1 MTSPTKNATV
11 LPFAPS
17 PAPLDALR
25 AMLTQ
30 LVHDVIEA
38 EFAGVVGAAR
48 YERTAERQGVRN
60 GYRTRRLTTR
70 VGSLELRVPRDRA
83 GQFQPSLFARYQ
95 RSEQALVAA
104 LAEMYVQG
112 VSTRKVSAVV
122 EALCGETISAST
134 VSSITASLTA
144 SLAASLA
151 AWRARPLTA
160 KAYPSLVV
168 DAHVERVRREGQV
181 RSTAVLWVIGVG
193 ADGYREHLGLWLGA
207 SESAATQD
215 RHRTVL
221 CWRAVFEDLVKR
233 GLTGVTYVVSD
244 EHAGLVQAI
253 RRFFPDAAHQRCQV
267 HVQRNARDKVSSP
280 ALQEQVRDGLRDV
293 WAAPARPE
301 AEARLARLV
310 AELRAAAPQLAE
322 WLEQAAPD
330 TLAVY
335 GLADREARRRL
346 ATTNSIEHDHMAVR
360 RRTSVVRV
368 FPNEA
373 SFLRLGTA
381 LAVERNEQ
389 WLARRYVPAQPA
401 PAHEDLTQ
409 AA

>member
-1 MTSPTKNATV
+1 MTSRENDGHV
-11 LPFAPS
+11 LPFAQSTP
-17 PAPLDALR
+17 PADALR
-25 AMLTQ
+25 TMLSQ
-30 LVHDVIEA
+30 LIHQVIET

-48 YERTAERQGVRN
+48 YERSAERRGVRN

-70 VGSLELRVPRDRA
+70 VGTLDLRIPRDRD
-83 GQFQPSLFARYQ
+83 GTFQPSLFARFQ
-95 RSEQALVAA
+95 RAEQALVAT

-112 VSTRKVSAVV
+112 VSTRKVSAIV
-122 EALCGETISAST
+122 EQLCGETISAST
-134 VSSITASLTA
+134 VSAMTATLD
-144 SLAASLA
+144 ASLA

-160 KAYPSLVV
+160 KAYPVLVI

-181 RSTAVLWVIGVG
+181 RSTAALWVAGVG

-207 SESAATQD
+207 SESGAS
-215 RHRTVL
+215 
-221 CWRAVFEDLVKR
+221 WRAVFDDLVKR
-233 GLTGVTYVVSD
+233 GLTGVQYVVSD

-267 HVQRNARDKVSSP
+267 HFQRNARDKVSAP
-280 ALQEQVRDGLRDV
+280 ALQERLRDGLRDV
-293 WAAPARPE
+293 WAAATRVE
-301 AEARLARLV
+301 ADARLARLV
-310 AELRAAAPQLAE
+310 LAVRDDAPRVAD
-322 WLEQAAPD
+322 WLEQQAPD

-335 GLADREARRRL
+335 TLPTREARRRL

-360 RRTSVVRV
+360 RRTSVIRV

-389 WLARRYVPAQPA
+389 WLGRRYIPAFAITATEEVLMPA
-401 PAHEDLTQ
+401 A
-409 AA
+409 

>member
-1 MTSPTKNATV
+1 MTSRPNDATV
-11 LPFAPS
+11 LPFAQPS
-17 PAPLDALR
+17 APPPAPPDALR
-25 AMLTQ
+25 AMLSQ
-30 LVHDVIEA
+30 LVHDVLET
-38 EFAGVVGAAR
+38 EFAGAVGAAR
-48 YERTAERQGVRN
+48 YERTAERRGVRN

-70 VGSLELRVPRDRA
+70 VGALELRVPRDRA
-83 GQFQPSLFARYQ
+83 GQFQPTLFARYQ

-122 EALCGETISAST
+122 EQLCGETVSAST
-134 VSSITASLTA
+134 VSSMTASLD
-144 SLAASLA
+144 AALA

-160 KAYPSLVV
+160 KAYSYLVV

-207 SESAATQD
+207 SESAAS
-215 RHRTVL
+215 
-221 CWRAVFEDLVKR
+221 WRAVFEDLVKR
-233 GLTGVTYVVSD
+233 GLTGVEYVVSD
-244 EHAGLVQAI
+244 EHAGLIQAV

-267 HVQRNARDKVSSP
+267 HFQRNARDKVSSP
-280 ALQEQVRDGLRDV
+280 ALQERVRDGLRDV
-293 WAAPARPE
+293 WAAPARAE

-310 AELRAAAPQLAE
+310 AELRDAAPRLAD
-322 WLEQAAPD
+322 WLEQQAPD

-335 GLADREARRRL
+335 GLPDREARRRL

-389 WLARRYVPAQPA
+389 WLARRYVPARPA
-401 PAHEDLTQ
+401 RPAEALTH
-409 AA
+409 AT

>member
-1 MTSPTKNATV
+1 MTSREKDATV
-11 LPFAPS
+11 LPFAQS
-17 PAPLDALR
+17 GAPPDALR
-25 AMLTQ
+25 AMLSQ

-38 EFAGVVGAAR
+38 EFAGFVGAGR
-48 YERTAERQGVRN
+48 YERSPERRDVRN
-60 GYRTRRLTTR
+60 GHRTRRLTTR

-122 EALCGETISAST
+122 EVLCGETISASQ
-134 VSSITASLTA
+134 VSSITASLD
-144 SLAASLA
+144 ASLA

-160 KAYPSLVV
+160 KAYPYLIV

-181 RSTAVLWVIGVG
+181 RATAVLWVIGVG

-207 SESAATQD
+207 SESAAS
-215 RHRTVL
+215 
-221 CWRAVFEDLVKR
+221 WRAVFEDLVKR
-233 GLTGVTYVVSD
+233 GLTGVEYVVSD
-244 EHAGLVQAI
+244 EHAGLVQAV

-267 HVQRNARDKVSSP
+267 HFQRNARDKVSAP

-293 WAAPARPE
+293 WASSTRAE
-301 AEARLARLV
+301 ADARLARLV
-310 AELRAAAPQLAE
+310 LALRPTAPRLAE
-322 WLEQAAPD
+322 WLEQGAPD

-335 GLADREARRRL
+335 ALADREARRRL

-389 WLARRYVPAQPA
+389 WLARRYVPARPTQSG
-401 PAHEDLTQ
+401 EVITQ

>member
-1 MTSPTKNATV
+1 MTSRENDAAV
-11 LPFAPS
+11 LPFAQPS
-17 PAPLDALR
+17 APPDALR
-25 AMLTQ
+25 AMLSQ
-30 LVHDVIEA
+30 LVHDVIA
-38 EFAGVVGAAR
+38 TEFAGVVGAAP
-48 YERTAERQGVRN
+48 YERTAERRGVRN

-70 VGSLELRVPRDRA
+70 VGALELRVPRDRA

-112 VSTRKVSAVV
+112 VSTRRVSAVV
-122 EALCGETISAST
+122 EQLCGETISASA
-134 VSSITASLTA
+134 VSAMTASLD
-144 SLAASLA
+144 ASLA

-160 KAYPSLVV
+160 KAYPYLVV

-181 RSTAVLWVIGVG
+181 RSTAALWVIGVG

-207 SESAATQD
+207 SESAAS
-215 RHRTVL
+215 
-221 CWRAVFEDLVKR
+221 WRAVFDDLVKR
-233 GLTGVTYVVSD
+233 GLAGVEYVVSD
-244 EHAGLVQAI
+244 EHAGLVQAV
-253 RRFFPDAAHQRCQV
+253 RRYFPDALHQRCQV
-267 HVQRNARDKVSSP
+267 HSQRNARDKVTSP
-280 ALQEQVRDGLRDV
+280 ALQERVRDGLRDV
-293 WAAPARPE
+293 WAAPTRPE

-310 AELRAAAPQLAE
+310 VELRPPAPALAD
-322 WLEQAAPD
+322 WLEQQAPD

-335 GLADREARRRL
+335 GLTDREARRRL

-381 LAVERNEQ
+381 LAVERNDQ
-389 WLARRYVPAQPA
+389 WLARRYVPARSPHPA
-401 PAHEDLTQ
+401 EALTRV
-409 AA
+409 A

>member
-1 MTSPTKNATV
+1 MTSREKDATV
-11 LPFAPS
+11 LPFAQS
-17 PAPLDALR
+17 AAPPDALR
-25 AMLTQ
+25 AMLSQ
-30 LVHDVIEA
+30 LIHDVLET

-48 YERTAERQGVRN
+48 FERTAERRGVRN

-70 VGSLELRVPRDRA
+70 VGALELRVPRDRA
-83 GQFQPSLFARYQ
+83 GQFQPTLFARYQ

-134 VSSITASLTA
+134 VSAMTASLD
-144 SLAASLA
+144 ASLA

-160 KAYPSLVV
+160 KAYPYLVV

-181 RSTAVLWVIGVG
+181 RSTAALWVIGVG

-207 SESAATQD
+207 SESAAS
-215 RHRTVL
+215 
-221 CWRAVFEDLVKR
+221 WRAVFEDLVKR
-233 GLTGVTYVVSD
+233 GLTGVEYVVSD
-244 EHAGLVQAI
+244 EHAGLVQAV
-253 RRFFPDAAHQRCQV
+253 RRFFPEAAHQRCQV
-267 HVQRNARDKVSSP
+267 HFQRNARDKVTSP
-280 ALQEQVRDGLRDV
+280 ALQERVRDGLRDV

-310 AELRAAAPQLAE
+310 AELHGTAPRLAE
-322 WLEQAAPD
+322 WLEQQAPD

-335 GLADREARRRL
+335 GLPDREARRRL

-381 LAVERNEQ
+381 LAIERNEQ
-389 WLARRYVPAQPA
+389 WLARRYVPAR
-401 PAHEDLTQ
+401 PAHPAEVLTH